1 MRFIVKQ
8 FSLML
13 KYLSFCYAKFK
24 NLYILIE
31 MFSLICLIEN
41 LQIILAHY
49 GQPGRGRLFDMKVE
63 STYVFLRT
71 YYV

>member
-1 MRFIVKQ
+1 MQ
-8 FSLML
+8 NL
-13 KYLSFCYAKFK
+13 KTYTF
-24 NLYILIE
+24 LIE

-63 STYVFLRT
+63 SIYVFLRT